1 MRLLLCLLLSAV
13 FLSANAEV
21 VYRDA
26 SQPEAAVLLQSD
38 IEGLTVQFN
47 LANLEVI
54 GTNLAAFGTANA
66 FRIPSEGAF
75 LGVTGSPDLPVVR
88 KMILVPDHGNI
99 TAEIISQETSP
110 LGNYRVSPWQEPA
123 TWSGPEPEF
132 RIDNSVYQSSEFF
145 PALSVEIEHVDI
157 LRDIRVAWVRFNP
170 VQVNP
175 VTGEALL
182 TTSVT
187 VRIKAGDRPGENE
200 LNRTATGYTTSFLPL
215 YNQVV
220 GFQNDMDAVNGSYVF
235 VGTTESLGLAQE
247 LINWKKQKGYD
258 VQTGDLATIG
268 TSVSEIDAWLENAFN
283 NWPNPP
289 EYVLLVGDDYV
300 VPSPQYIGEDE
311 IHAADNQYAVVGSS
325 ILPSMHIGRLSGNDS
340 DDLAYI
346 SWKIKNAE
354 LDPYQPASGSWY
366 NTSFSMACTNPMNA
380 AYESRMLYQLF
391 MANSLE
397 STFYCN
403 ALGGT
408 NPSLANVVAD
418 INDGA
423 AVINYIGHGDITS
436 WVTSGFSI
444 SDIASLTNGRM
455 MPWVFTVGCQNGEF
469 DGHYCFTEAF
479 LSEGTVSTPRGA
491 VNIMGSSTFTPIGPG
506 DTLQIHTFRGY
517 FTENIHHLGAAHSFG
532 KAACYTSFGS
542 GGEDMINMAHVF
554 GCPETDIFTDTS
566 PVSVL
571 TNTHSPTV
579 TAGAFQVAVT
589 DGTDAPVAGA
599 LVGVYYEDTKELLGG
614 AYTNASGVASLTIPT
629 LPGANT
635 VTITST
641 AHNRLP
647 AVTYAN
653 CVGTQREESASLPA
667 FYLGGVYPNPVTST
681 ASIGYSTSTAGI
693 TDLAVFDITG
703 RRVTTIQ
710 SDNVEAGIHSI
721 TWNGAGAHGRPVPD
735 GLYFITLTTPA
746 GTRTQSFV
754 ILR

>member
-1 MRLLLCLLLSAV
+1 MMRAFLCLLLSSV
-13 FLSANAEV
+13 LFSVSAEV
-21 VYRDA
+21 LYRDVA
-26 SQPEAAVLLQSD
+26 QFEAVVLLQSD
-38 IEGLTVQFN
+38 AGGSTVQFN
-47 LANLEVI
+47 LTDLEVI
-54 GTNLAAFGTANA
+54 DTNFRSFGSANA
-66 FRIPSEGAF
+66 FRIPSGGAF
-75 LGVTGSPDLPVVR
+75 LGEIGSPDLPVVR
-88 KMILVPDHGNI
+88 KMVLVPAHGDI
-99 TAEIISQETSP
+99 TIDIVSKETSP
-110 LGNYRVSPWQEPA
+110 LGNYTVSPWQEPA
-123 TWSGPEPEF
+123 TWSGPEPGF
-132 RIDNSVYQSSEFF
+132 RINDDVYRSSAYF
-145 PALSVEIEHVDI
+145 PGSPVEIEHVDI
-157 LRDIRVAWVRFNP
+157 LRDIRVAWVRYNP

-182 TTSVT
+182 TKSVT
-187 VRIKAGDRPGENE
+187 VRISAGDHDGENE
-200 LNRTATGYTTSFLPL
+200 LNRVATGYTSSFLPI
-215 YNQVV
+215 YRQVV
-220 GFQNDMDAVNGSYVF
+220 GFQEDRDAVSGSYVF
-235 VGTTESLGLAQE
+235 IGTTESLGLAQE

-258 VQTGDLATIG
+258 VRTGDLATIG
-268 TSVSEIDAWLENAFN
+268 TTVSEIDAWLENAFN
-283 NWPNPP
+283 NWSNPP
-289 EYVLLVGDDYV
+289 EYVLLVGDNYV
-300 VPSPQYIGEDE
+300 VPSPQYTGDE
-311 IHAADNQYAVVGSS
+311 VHAADNQYAVVGSS
-325 ILPSMHIGRLSGNDS
+325 VLPSMHIGRISGNDS

-346 SWKIKNAE
+346 SWKIKKAE
-354 LDPYQPASGSWY
+354 LTPYQPSSGSWF
-366 NTSFSMACTNPMNA
+366 NSAFSMACTNPMNA
-380 AYESRMLYQLF
+380 AYESRMLHQLF
-391 MANSLE
+391 IANGLE

-418 INDGA
+418 INSGV
-423 AVINYIGHGDITS
+423 AVVNYIGHGNITS

-444 SDIASLTNGRM
+444 SNIATLTNGRM

-506 DTLQIHTFRGY
+506 DTLQVHTFRGY
-517 FTENIHHLGAAHSFG
+517 FTKNIHHLGAAHSFG
-532 KAACYTSFGS
+532 KAGCYTSFGS
-542 GGEDMINMAHVF
+542 SGVDMVNIAHVF

-579 TAGAFQVAVT
+579 TAGSFQVAVT
-589 DGTDAPVAGA
+589 DGADAPVAGA
-599 LVGVYYEDTKELLGG
+599 LVGVYYEDTKELLDG
-614 AYTNASGVASLTIPT
+614 AYTNASGIARLTIPT

-653 CVGTQREESASLPA
+653 CVGTQGEESASLPA
-667 FYLGGVYPNPVTST
+667 FYLSGVYPNPVTST
-681 ASIGYSTSTAGI
+681 ASIGYSTSTAGM

-703 RRVTTIQ
+703 RKVTTIQ
-710 SDNVEAGIHSI
+710 SDNVEAGIHSV
-721 TWNGAGAHGRPVPD
+721 TWNGTGVHGRPVPD